1 MLLTMRRDK
10 REYDSLV
17 TNQRPDIPI
26 LLRDGSAAEASA
38 LYGQNSLCE
47 VFFCPEKM
55 MYPHLPG
62 QCQGGCK
69 AEDLLILK

>member
-26 LLRDGSAAEASA
+26 LLWDGLTAEASA
-38 LYGQNSLCE
+38 LYGQNSLCR
-47 VFFCPEKM
+47 VFFMPKNR
-55 MYPHLPG
+55 
-62 QCQGGCK
+62 
-69 AEDLLILK
+69 